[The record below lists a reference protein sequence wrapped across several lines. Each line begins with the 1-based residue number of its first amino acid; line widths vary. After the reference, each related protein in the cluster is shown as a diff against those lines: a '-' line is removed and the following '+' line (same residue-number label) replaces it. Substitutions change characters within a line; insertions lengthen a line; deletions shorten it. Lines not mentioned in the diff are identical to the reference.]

1 MRLFT
6 NVLSSGTLKIE
17 ASDGV
22 TAFTIQ
28 ANSSSACTIEGNIPF
43 KGVNST
49 PVTLESGESFTQTS
63 PTNSPLDGIT
73 ITWIS
78 GTIDILISI

>member
-6 NVLSSGTLKIE
+6 NVLSSGSLKIE
-17 ASDGV
+17 ANDGV

-28 ANSSSACTIEGNIPF
+28 ANSSSACTIEGNISF
-43 KGVNST
+43 KGINST
-49 PVTLESGESFTQTS
+49 PVTLESGESFTQTAT
-63 PTNSPLDGIT
+63 PNSPLDGIT

>member
-6 NVLSSGTLKIE
+6 YVLTTGSIE
-17 ASDGV
+17 ISNTDGV
-22 TAFTIQ
+22 TAFTVQ

-43 KGVNST
+43 KGLSST
-49 PVTLESGESFTQTS
+49 AVTLENGESYTQTTT
-63 PTNSPLDGIT
+63 PNSTLDGIT
-73 ITWIS
+73 ITWVS